1 MIVSQE
7 AVSNILARRFGTSER
22 LKLSNGEWLR
32 HGMDAKTVNYNT
44 SRGGLPPSV
53 NWEDKTTSIALIKNR
68 HAKALASLLCWGGD
82 LIWDQSQPFEV
93 IVDYLAAR
101 MLSSCAQNV
110 PKIPK
115 GSNHTLE
122 ELAHLMARMTLHFE
136 LYQLWSI
143 YTVEGQL
150 FFSGIEI
157 PAGTYSQ
164 RWRKYQNA
172 MLDDL
177 EDLAALVDADISQYR
192 FNLK

>member
-1 MIVSQE
+1 MIISEE

-22 LKLSNGEWLR
+22 LMLSNREWLR
-32 HGMDAKTVNYNT
+32 HGMGAKTVNLNA
-44 SRGGLPPSV
+44 SCGGLAPSV
-53 NWEDKTTSIALIKNR
+53 NWEDRSAAIALIKNR
-68 HAKALASLLCWGGD
+68 RVKALASLLCWGGD
-82 LIWDQSQPFEV
+82 LSWDRAEPFDK

-101 MLSSCAQNV
+101 MLSEHAQNM

-115 GSNHTLE
+115 GSNHTLD
-122 ELAHLMARMTLHFE
+122 ELAHLIARMTLHFE

-150 FFSGIEI
+150 FFSGIKI

-164 RWRKYQNA
+164 KWRKYQNA

-192 FNLK
+192 FNLG